1 MNLELLQQEN
11 LLLKAQVN
19 TLTQGILKFEQ
30 LVASL
35 QEALKWA
42 NAKYDALEKKVY
54 GSSSERVTQED
65 LNQFFPNL
73 DVQGDVYSDP
83 QPKKFTVTRQNQ
95 KLEKAAPLRGEIP
108 AHIERRRIEI
118 TAPEAVLNNPHAWE
132 KIGEQVTE
140 RIGIDPAT
148 VFCEELVIGKYK
160 SREQKNLIVQSL
172 VPATIGDKCLA
183 SPEVGAHVVLQKFDL
198 HLPYY
203 RQRKYWKEAFGI
215 WIHESTFESWGNL
228 TLDLLVPLA
237 QRVKLQV
244 LAAKY
249 LQIDETPIDVLN
261 PECKGTTATG
271 QLFVYSAPGKELFFD
286 WQMNRGHESV
296 KETLKDFLGSVQSDG
311 YSIYQTIEGLR
322 PDLIYLACW
331 AHVRR
336 KFFSAFDQKDPQAAW
351 FVEKIGKLY
360 EIESRLRESQA
371 SHEERKSLREKEAIP
386 ILDEIKV
393 KLDLLQ
399 PKVLSKSHIGKAVL
413 YAHKL
418 WNKLEVYVTDG
429 IYEIDNNGVEN
440 AIRPSAVGKKNWL
453 FVGAPGV
460 GQRHAAIY
468 TLIGSCR
475 RLGINPHEYIPSVV
489 KELCGLKVKG
499 LQELD
504 RLTPREWLKNQATA
518 TVY

>member
-1 MNLELLQQEN
+1 MHFYINTLYLIYSILNMNLELLQQEN

-19 TLTQGILKFEQ
+19 TLTQGVLKFEE

-65 LNQFFPNL
+65 LRQFFPNL
-73 DVQGDVYSDP
+73 DVQGDIYSEPETQKITIDR
-83 QPKKFTVTRQNQ
+83 KKQS
-95 KLEKAAPLRGEIP
+95 LEKAAPLRGEIP

-118 TAPEAVLNNPHAWE
+118 PAPEAVLNNPHAWE

-140 RIGIDPAT
+140 RIGIDPAN
-148 VFCEELVIGKYK
+148 VFCEELVVGKYK
-160 SREQKNLIVQSL
+160 SRAEKNLLIQSP
-172 VPATIGDKCLA
+172 VPPTIGDKCLA
-183 SPEVGAHVVLQKFDL
+183 SPEVGAYVILQKFDL

-237 QRVKLQV
+237 ERVKLQV

-249 LQIDETPIDVLN
+249 LQIDETPIDVLH
-261 PECKGTTATG
+261 PEVKGTTATG
-271 QLFVYSAPGKELFFD
+271 QFFVYSAPGKELFFD

-296 KETLKDFLGSVQSDG
+296 KEILKDFSGSVQSDG
-311 YSIYQTIEGLR
+311 YSVYEAIAKIR

-336 KFFSAFDQKDPQAAW
+336 KFFAAFDQKDPQAAW

-360 EIESRLRESQA
+360 DIESRLREANA
-371 SHEERKSLREKEAIP
+371 SLEERKSLREKEAIP
-386 ILDEIKV
+386 ILQEIKV
-393 KLDLLQ
+393 KLDELQ
-399 PKVLSKSHIGKAVL
+399 PKVL
-413 YAHKL
+413 
-418 WNKLEVYVTDG
+418 
-429 IYEIDNNGVEN
+429 
-440 AIRPSAVGKKNWL
+440 
-453 FVGAPGV
+453 
-460 GQRHAAIY
+460 
-468 TLIGSCR
+468 
-475 RLGINPHEYIPSVV
+475 
-489 KELCGLKVKG
+489 
-499 LQELD
+499 
-504 RLTPREWLKNQATA
+504 
-518 TVY
+518 

>member
-11 LLLKAQVN
+11 LLLKAQVES
-19 TLTQGILKFEQ
+19 FEK

-35 QEALKWA
+35 QEALKWTE
-42 NAKYDALEKKVY
+42 AKYAALEKKVY

-65 LNQFFPNL
+65 LRQFLPGIN
-73 DVQGDVYSDP
+73 VQGEVYSE
-83 QPKKFTVTRQNQ
+83 PKSQ
-95 KLEKAAPLRGEIP
+95 KITIDRKKQSLEKAAPLRGEIP

-118 TAPEAVLNNPHAWE
+118 PAPEAVLNNPHAWE

-140 RIGIDPAT
+140 RIGIDPAN
-148 VFCEELVIGKYK
+148 VFCEQLVIGKYK
-160 SREQKNLIVQSL
+160 SREERNLLVQSP
-172 VPATIGDKCLA
+172 VPPTLGDKCLA
-183 SPEVGAHVVLQKFDL
+183 TPEVGVHVVLQKFDL

-203 RQRKYWKEAFGI
+203 RQRKHWKETYGV

-237 QRVKLQV
+237 ERVKLQV
-244 LAAKY
+244 LASKY
-249 LQIDETPIDVLN
+249 LQIDETPIDVLD
-261 PECKGTTATG
+261 PEVKGTTATG
-271 QLFVYSAPGKELFFD
+271 QFFVYSVPGKELFFD
-286 WQMNRGHESV
+286 WQMSRGHQSV
-296 KETLKDFLGSVQSDG
+296 KETLQNFLGSVQSDG
-311 YSIYQTIEGLR
+311 YSVYETISNLR
-322 PDLIYLACW
+322 PDLNYLACW

-336 KFFSAFDQKDPQAAW
+336 KFIMAFDQKDPQAAW

-360 EIESRLRESQA
+360 EIESRLREVKA
-371 SHEERKSLREKEAIP
+371 SLEERKSLRQNEAIP

-393 KLDLLQ
+393 RLDQLHPTVLL
-399 PKVLSKSHIGKAVL
+399 KSHIGKAVA

-418 WNKLEVYVTDG
+418 WKKLIVYVTDG

-440 AIRPSAVGKKNWL
+440 AIRPSAIGKKNYL

-475 RLGINPHEYIPSVV
+475 RLAINPHEYIPAVV

-504 RLTPREWLKNQATA
+504 RLTPREWLKYQAIPVA
-518 TVY
+518 